1 MRLLELDDATLV
13 AFVDGELPPDQRAA
27 VADAIAQDS
36 SVATR
41 VELMR
46 RSAVS
51 LRRAYDSILDEP
63 VPVRLI
69 RAVAECGAEPYGRH
83 LGASAWLGRLY
94 GWFGLASWRGVAA
107 MAAACGVALAVG
119 AGLGAPDAGSYRMA
133 GAAEG
138 GEAARDAVIAQ
149 AMESGTPGQAFDYTL
164 SDIGVSGTVS
174 ILADVAAAD
183 GTACRSFRDVVRN
196 GASETSR
203 FGMACRG
210 SDGVWRSLAVPEAPA
225 S

>member
-13 AFVDGELPPDQRAA
+13 AFVDGQLPPDQRAA
-27 VADAIAQDS
+27 VADAIARDS

-69 RAVAECGAEPYGRH
+69 RTVADCGAGSRERRP
-83 LGASAWLGRLY
+83 AAPAWLGRLY
-94 GWFGLASWRGVAA
+94 GWFGLASWRGAA
-107 MAAACGVALAVG
+107 VMAAGCVLALALG

-138 GEAARDAVIAQ
+138 GGNARDAVIAE

-174 ILADVAAAD
+174 VLADVTIAD
-183 GTACRSFRDVVRN
+183 GASCRSFRDIMRN
-196 GASETSR
+196 GASEASR
-203 FGMACRG
+203 FGLACRG